1 MKKILIILICFFNA
15 QHIIAQTNYVS
26 TGTWKYVNGNDTIE
40 IYFKTAQLNVGELQQ
55 PVLIGFHK
63 YIKNGQLIENT
74 LNYTFTSLTD
84 NKYSIIIFDV
94 QTNDTKNV
102 GNIKDSILNNTRE
115 ILLTKVSPT
124 TMNVRLTYIQGV
136 RNNRPY
142 GFTMPRH
149 FILTR
154 QQLKK

>member
-1 MKKILIILICFFNA
+1 M
-15 QHIIAQTNYVS
+15 
-26 TGTWKYVNGNDTIE
+26 
-40 IYFKTAQLNVGELQQ
+40 
-55 PVLIGFHK
+55 
-63 YIKNGQLIENT
+63 
-74 LNYTFTSLTD
+74 NYTFTSLTD

-154 QQLKK
+154 Q